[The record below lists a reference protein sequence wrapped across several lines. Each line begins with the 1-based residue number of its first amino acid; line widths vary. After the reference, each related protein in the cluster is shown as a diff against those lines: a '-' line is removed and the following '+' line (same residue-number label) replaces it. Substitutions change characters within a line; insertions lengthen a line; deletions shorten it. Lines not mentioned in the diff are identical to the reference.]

1 MTKIKR
7 RFLQFSFYDRTGI
20 EKYLE
25 KQALKGWR
33 LCKIKGPLW
42 CFEKTAPAQV
52 HYSVAY
58 LPAAS
63 AYDPEPTEAQK
74 QFADFCAHTG
84 WQQAACSGEMQV
96 FYHEGEEPV
105 PIETDAL
112 LEMENI
118 HRAMKKNYLPSMCLL
133 FFVGVMQMAMF
144 ISDWTK
150 SHIRVLTETAAQFR
164 GVMALILLIMTSVE
178 IGGYFI
184 WRHRAMKA
192 AETDGSFIKTRGHQR
207 LQWLMLSFAVVL
219 LIYTLSTFQR
229 SAAGLAVFSIL
240 YVLLIF
246 MLVQGVTAFLK
257 KRKVSGETNK
267 TLTIMAAVVLSVVMI
282 GILPF
287 LGLSG
292 FFQDRKPENVAV
304 EAPLLPSDYFDV
316 EPTEYDIDLNEAHSP
331 LLKRSTYYISPMP
344 IGRESPGVV
353 YVIYDTQFDWAYDI
367 CLHQLLTDRQERSDQ
382 TDRAYMESYRPID
395 AMDFAAEVVYR
406 QYWGEQPIVNGAY
419 IVCYEDRIV
428 LLRAGTE
435 LTGEQMRRIA
445 DKIKP

>member
-20 EKYLE
+20 EQYLE

-52 HYSVAY
+52 HYSVVY

-63 AYDPEPTEAQK
+63 AYDPEPTDAQK
-74 QFADFCAHTG
+74 QFVDFCAHTG
-84 WQQAACSGEMQV
+84 WQQAAYNGEMQI
-96 FYHEGEEPV
+96 FYHTDAAPV

-112 LEMENI
+112 LELENI
-118 HRAMKKNYLPSMCLL
+118 HRAMKKSYLPSMFLL
-133 FFVGVMQMAMF
+133 MFVGAMQMAMF
-144 ISDWTK
+144 ISDWLK
-150 SHIRVLTETAAQFR
+150 SHIRVLTETATQYR
-164 GVMALILLIMTSVE
+164 GLMALILLLITSVE
-178 IGGYFI
+178 IGGYFL
-184 WRHRAMKA
+184 WRRRAIKA

-207 LQWLMLSFAVVL
+207 FQWMMLFFAIALLIFTLTTLESSATGLMIFAV
-219 LIYTLSTFQR
+219 
-229 SAAGLAVFSIL
+229 L

-246 MLVQGVTAFLK
+246 ALVQGVTAYLK
-257 KRKVSGETNK
+257 KKKVSGEVNK
-267 TLTIMAAVVLSVVMI
+267 TLTIMAAVILSMVMI

-292 FFQDRKPENVAV
+292 IFPDKEPENRQM

-344 IGRESPGVV
+344 ISRESPGVV
-353 YVIYDTQFDWAYDI
+353 YVIYDTKFDWAYDI
-367 CLHQLLTDRQERSDQ
+367 CLNQLLTDRQERSDQ
-382 TDRAYMESYRPID
+382 TDRAHMESYQLID
-395 AMDFAAEVVYR
+395 AAEFEAQSAYR
-406 QYWGEQPIVNGAY
+406 QHWGNQPVVNGAY
-419 IVCYEDRIV
+419 IVCYENRIV

-435 LTGEQMRRIA
+435 LTGAQMQLIGE
-445 DKIKP
+445 KIKP